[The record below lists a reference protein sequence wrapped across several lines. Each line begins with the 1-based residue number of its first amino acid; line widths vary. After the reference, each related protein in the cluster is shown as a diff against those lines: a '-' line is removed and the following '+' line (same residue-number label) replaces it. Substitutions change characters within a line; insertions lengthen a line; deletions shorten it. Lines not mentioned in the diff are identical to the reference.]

1 MNILLQ
7 ILIEIVGYT
16 VARFALPLFSS
27 GKIYVQPLTVSSGQF
42 NWLGYRRDE
51 HGRIEI
57 ESTAAGVVG
66 LVICLI
72 VAFGLVLLI
81 RGGF

>member
-1 MNILLQ
+1 MHILLQ

-27 GKIYVQPLTVSSGQF
+27 GKICVQPLTVSSGQF
-42 NWLGYRRDE
+42 NLLGYRRDE

-57 ESTAAGVVG
+57 ELTAAGVVG

-72 VAFGLVLLI
+72 VVFGLVLLV
-81 RGGF
+81 RAGL